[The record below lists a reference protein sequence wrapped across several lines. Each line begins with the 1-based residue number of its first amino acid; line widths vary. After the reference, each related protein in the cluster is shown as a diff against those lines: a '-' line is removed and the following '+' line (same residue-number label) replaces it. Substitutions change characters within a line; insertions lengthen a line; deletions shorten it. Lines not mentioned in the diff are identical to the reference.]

1 MRRYFKA
8 STIVET
14 LLASVIVM
22 VSFTIIMMLFGGLM
36 RKTTMGRDYAQ
47 MRSARDSIVA
57 VISENGLHSEMTHNA
72 QWGRIEI
79 KILSMEPDFS
89 EIESISLMSN
99 GLTYRQT
106 YLIHNE
112 H

>member
-1 MRRYFKA
+1 MKRYYKA

-22 VSFTIIMMLFGGLM
+22 VSFAIILMLFGGLM

-57 VISENGLHSEMTHNA
+57 VISENGLYRDITHYA

-79 KILSMEPDFS
+79 RILSAEHDFS

-99 GLTYRQT
+99 GQTYRQT

>member
-1 MRRYFKA
+1 MVDVLPL
-8 STIVET
+8 SGPPVTTIE
-14 LLASVIVM
+14 
-22 VSFTIIMMLFGGLM
+22 
-36 RKTTMGRDYAQ
+36 
-47 MRSARDSIVA
+47 DSIVA
-57 VISENGLHSEMTHNA
+57 VISENGLHSETTHNA

-99 GLTYRQT
+99 GQTYRQT

>member
-1 MRRYFKA
+1 MRRYYKA

-14 LLASVIVM
+14 LLASVIIM
-22 VSFTIIMMLFGGLM
+22 VSFAIILMLFGGLM

-57 VISENGLHSEMTHNA
+57 VISENGLHSETTHNA

-79 KILSMEPDFS
+79 KILSSGSGCS

-99 GLTYRQT
+99 GQTYRQT

-112 H
+112 Y

>member
-1 MRRYFKA
+1 
-8 STIVET
+8 
-14 LLASVIVM
+14 
-22 VSFTIIMMLFGGLM
+22 M

-57 VISENGLHSEMTHNA
+57 VISENGLYRDITHYA

-79 KILSMEPDFS
+79 RILSAEHDFS
-89 EIESISLMSN
+89 EIESISLTSN
-99 GLTYRQT
+99 GQTYRQT

>member
-1 MRRYFKA
+1 MKRYYKA
-8 STIVET
+8 STLVET
-14 LLASVIVM
+14 ILASVIVM
-22 VSFTIIMMLFGGLM
+22 VSFAIILMLFGGLM
-36 RKTTMGRDYAQ
+36 RKTTMGQDYAQ
-47 MRSARDSIVA
+47 MRSVRDSIVA
-57 VISENGLHSEMTHNA
+57 VLSENGLPSDMTHYA

-79 KILSMEPDFS
+79 KILAAETDFS

-99 GLTYRQT
+99 GQTYRQT